1 MLQMNL
7 VLLGAPGAGKGTQ
20 ASKIESAYRL
30 PHISTGDMLRDAV
43 ASGTPLGREAKQ
55 FMDTG
60 DLVPDS
66 LVVGIVKDRL
76 SHADCEAG
84 FLLDG
89 FPRTAAQA
97 DALEGALTQLSKSL
111 DAVIDVEVPEG
122 ELLRRLTGRRTCS
135 GCDRVY
141 HVAFN
146 PPEAGGVCDVCQSRL
161 YQRDDDSEET
171 VSNRLRVYHEQTAP
185 LVAYYEG
192 KGLLRSVDG
201 HGSPDEVFE
210 RVVAVLGKRQ

>member
-1 MLQMNL
+1 MNV

-20 ASKIESAYRL
+20 AKRIASEYGI

-43 ASGTPLGREAKQ
+43 ASGTPLGNEAKQ
-55 FMDTG
+55 FMDSG
-60 DLVPDS
+60 ELVPDS

-76 SHADCEAG
+76 SHADCDTG

-97 DALEGALTQLSKSL
+97 DALDGALQQAGKAV
-111 DAVIDVEVPEG
+111 DAAVDIDVSED
-122 ELLRRLTGRRTCS
+122 ELLARLTGRRTCS

-141 HVAFN
+141 HLVFN
-146 PPEAGGVCDVCQSRL
+146 PPTTEGVCDACGSHL
-161 YQRDDDSEET
+161 YQRDDDTEET

-185 LVAYYEG
+185 LVEYYRE
-192 KGLLRSVDG
+192 KGLLQVADG
-201 HGSPDEVFE
+201 NGSPDEVFE
-210 RVVAVLGKRQ
+210 RVSAVVGAGQ